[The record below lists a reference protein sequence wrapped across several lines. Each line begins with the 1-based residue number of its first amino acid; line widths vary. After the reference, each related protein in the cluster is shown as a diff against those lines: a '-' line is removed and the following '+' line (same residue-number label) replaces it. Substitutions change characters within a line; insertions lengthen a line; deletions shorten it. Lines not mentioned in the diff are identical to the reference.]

1 MESVQDP
8 SSFQVI
14 LCGASAYDRKYYF
27 NEQFDRLPESIKE
40 ELHIMCVLFTEEIG
54 GVFTVGFNPYGE
66 VELSTQCDEGD
77 LLYDDIGCGL
87 MIKKL
92 RREKEELFESLS
104 IYFKVTY
111 LHQDPAQFLDMEDD
125 PGDTEG
131 GQDE

>member
-1 MESVQDP
+1 MVQDP
-8 SSFQVI
+8 SAYQVI
-14 LCGASAYDRKYYF
+14 LCGASAYDQKYYF
-27 NEQFDRLPESIKE
+27 NEQFDRLPESIRE

-54 GVFTVGFNPYGE
+54 GVFTVGFDPYGN

-92 RREKEELFESLS
+92 RREKRELFESLS

-111 LHQDPAQFLDMEDD
+111 LHQDPAQYLTEEDL
-125 PGDTEG
+125 GEEG
-131 GQDE
+131 GEGTED

>member
-8 SSFQVI
+8 SSLQVI

-27 NEQFDRLPESIKE
+27 NEQFDKLPESIKE

-111 LHQDPAQFLDMEDD
+111 LHQDPAQFLDMEDN
-125 PGDTEG
+125 PGDAEG
-131 GQDE
+131 GQEE

>member
-1 MESVQDP
+1 MEHDP
-8 SSFQVI
+8 SAYQVI
-14 LCGASAYDRKYYF
+14 LCGASAYDQKYYF
-27 NEQFDRLPESIKE
+27 NEQFDRLPDSIKE

-54 GVFTVGFNPYGE
+54 GVFTVGFDPYGD

-92 RREKEELFESLS
+92 RKEKRELFESLS

-111 LHQDPAQFLDMEDD
+111 LHQDPAQFLDDEDL
-125 PGDTEG
+125 GE
-131 GQDE
+131 DEEDEAED